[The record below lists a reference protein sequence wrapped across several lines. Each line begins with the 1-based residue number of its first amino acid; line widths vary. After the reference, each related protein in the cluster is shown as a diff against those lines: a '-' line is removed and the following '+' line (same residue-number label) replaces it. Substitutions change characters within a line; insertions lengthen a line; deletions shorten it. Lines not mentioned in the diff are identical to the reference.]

1 MTSTSSGDYCFLK
14 TVNAVED
21 LESRLQRIKL
31 ETAVIEQH
39 NSRLENQKDENS
51 DKETCKTGRDS
62 EVCNV
67 YLKYHSQAPAEH
79 WLQL

>member
-1 MTSTSSGDYCFLK
+1 MTSTSSGDCFQK
-14 TVNAVED
+14 TVNAVEN

-39 NSRLENQKDENS
+39 NSRLENQKEENS
-51 DKETCKTGRDS
+51 HRETCQTGKDS

-67 YLKYHSQAPAEH
+67 CLKYHSQAPAEH
-79 WLQL
+79 WFQL